1 MFCKDVFKHSVTW
14 CEYLH
19 LTGKESEA
27 HCGEGVCSESYS
39 LSKAELEL
47 NPKLSGSSSVLFSIV
62 LGKKQILAEGVGGRR
77 SFRRAN
83 TRSPYKKGFFLSL

>member
-14 CEYLH
+14 CNYLH
-19 LTGKESEA
+19 LTGEESEA

-39 LSKAELEL
+39 LSMAELEL
-47 NPKLSGSSSVLFSIV
+47 NLKLSGSSSVLFSIE
-62 LGKKQILAEGVGGRR
+62 LGKKQILAEGVGGR

-83 TRSPYKKGFFLSL
+83 TRNPYKKGFFLSL